1 MIDPSRP
8 AMRAEFSGQVKSV
21 PDGDDIILCADDGFD
36 ELTDAPPK
44 PWLIKNVIA
53 RGETSSWIAPPG
65 LTDAPPKPW
74 LIKNVIAR
82 GETSSWIAP
91 PGPLSTPHIAGLHGF
106 GGEASAGGGCAALS
120 QCPNLLRLGSESGAG
135 FLHHRQGS
143 LRQAPVAE
151 RPVALPP
158 ENQGAKSCHCYSNH
172 RRRRAL
178 SAAPRL
184 S

>member
-65 LTDAPPKPW
+65 
-74 LIKNVIAR
+74 
-82 GETSSWIAP
+82 
-91 PGPLSTPHIAGLHGF
+91 PLSTPHIAGLHGF
-106 GGEASAGGGCAALS
+106 GGEASAGGGC
-120 QCPNLLRLGSESGAG
+120 GV
-135 FLHHRQGS
+135 
-143 LRQAPVAE
+143 VA
-151 RPVALPP
+151 V
-158 ENQGAKSCHCYSNH
+158 S
-172 RRRRAL
+172 
-178 SAAPRL
+178 
-184 S
+184 

>member
-106 GGEASAGGGCAALS
+106 GV
-120 QCPNLLRLGSESGAG
+120 
-135 FLHHRQGS
+135 
-143 LRQAPVAE
+143 VA
-151 RPVALPP
+151 V
-158 ENQGAKSCHCYSNH
+158 S
-172 RRRRAL
+172 
-178 SAAPRL
+178 
-184 S
+184 